1 MDIIKHLSNK
11 AQLKTEYI
19 EKRLKVHQSDELK
32 LLYIE
37 NLAKENNVKM
47 VKIYNAINCYFFA
60 DVNIFGR

>member
-32 LLYIE
+32 LLYLE
-37 NLAKENNVKM
+37 NLAKESHVKM
-47 VKIYNAINCYFFA
+47 VIKSIILIKLVFLDYFF
-60 DVNIFGR
+60 FGG